1 MGIVLKQ
8 SLKNTIITYI
18 GFGIGAVN
26 TLYLYP
32 IFLGAT
38 YYALTNYILSAAN
51 VIMPLFA
58 IGMQNTLVKFYAQYQ
73 TEKERSQFLS
83 FTVLFPLLM
92 CIPLAIIGIFFFDDI
107 LTFVSKKNPVVKTFI
122 LLIPFIG
129 ICMAYFEIFYAWAR
143 VHMHSVFGN
152 FIKEVGLRLFSLF
165 TLIGVY
171 YNWITVVQ
179 FVYVTAGIYL
189 LALVVTMF
197 YAFYIKKPV
206 FQFVIPANVKDILVY
221 TFYIIL
227 SGSVANLLLD
237 GDKIMLNQYMKI
249 ENIAYY
255 SVATYIALVISVP
268 SRAMHQIVYPITAK
282 LMHEN
287 KHDELNDLYKK
298 TSINLQIVG
307 GFVML
312 CIFVNIE
319 QLYEMVP
326 KDYSGGI
333 IVVFMI
339 GLSKYFDL
347 ILGNNNAIIFNSKYY
362 RAVLFLG
369 VGLVI
374 LTVVLNM
381 IFIPLYGIIG
391 SAFATLLS
399 ITCYSLAKLLFVVKR
414 MHLYP
419 FTKQT
424 LHSIGITFIVFL
436 LFYFWEFPVNSSVS
450 NGLRSIL
457 VLVAIGLKS
466 LLVTF
471 VYTYMNYKFV
481 VSPEINQTLD
491 KVFFKFKRN
500 K

>member
-1 MGIVLKQ
+1 MGIVLNQ

-18 GFGIGAVN
+18 GFAVGGVS
-26 TLYLYP
+26 TLFLFPP
-32 IFLGAT
+32 ILGKT
-38 YYALTNYILSAAN
+38 YYGLSNYILSCAN

-58 IGMQNTLVKFYAQYQ
+58 IGMQNTLVKFYSQCK
-73 TEKERSQFLS
+73 TEKEENQFLS
-83 FTVLFPLLM
+83 FTVLFPLFL
-92 CIPLAIIGIFFFDDI
+92 CIPLILIGLFFYDEI
-107 LTFVSKKNPVVKTFI
+107 ATFLSKKNAIVKDYI
-122 LLIPFIG
+122 YLIPFMG
-129 ICMAYFEIFYAWAR
+129 LCMAYFEIFYAWAR

-152 FIKEVGLRLFSLF
+152 FIKEVGLRLFSVVGLLGIYF
-165 TLIGVY
+165 D
-171 YNWITVVQ
+171 WITAVD
-179 FVYVTAGIYL
+179 FIYL
-189 LALVVTMF
+189 TAVIYFVAFLVTML
-197 YAFYIKKPV
+197 YAFKVKKPV
-206 FQFVIPANVKDILVY
+206 FQFSIPHNVKAILEY

-237 GDKIMLNQYMKI
+237 GDKMILNQYMEI
-249 ENIAYY
+249 GNIAYY

-298 TSINLQIVG
+298 TSINLQLVG

-326 KDYSGGI
+326 KEYAGGI
-333 IVVFMI
+333 VVVFMI

-362 RAVLFLG
+362 RMVLFLG
-369 VGLVI
+369 LMLVFVTLI
-374 LTVVLNM
+374 LNM

-399 ITCYSLAKLLFVVKR
+399 ITLYSVAKLMFVVKR

-424 LHSIGITFIVFL
+424 LYSIGITFVLFL
-436 LFYFWEFPVNSSVS
+436 LFYFWKFPFHPII
-450 NGLRSIL
+450 G
-457 VLVAIGLKS
+457 IGLKS
-466 LLVTF
+466 ILVTVLY
-471 VYTYMNYKFV
+471 VYLNYKLV
-481 VSPEINQTLD
+481 ISIEINRFLD
-491 KVFFKFKRN
+491 TIFTKLKLKS
-500 K
+500 

>member
-1 MGIVLKQ
+1 MGIVLNQ

-18 GFGIGAVN
+18 GFAVGGVS
-26 TLYLYP
+26 TLFLFPP
-32 IFLGAT
+32 ILGKT
-38 YYALTNYILSAAN
+38 YYGLSNYILSCAN

-58 IGMQNTLVKFYAQYQ
+58 IGMQNTLVKFYSQCK
-73 TEKERSQFLS
+73 TEKEENQFLS
-83 FTVLFPLLM
+83 FTVLFPLFL
-92 CIPLAIIGIFFFDDI
+92 CIPLILIGSFFYDEIAFFM
-107 LTFVSKKNPVVKTFI
+107 TKKNPIVKDFI
-122 LLIPFIG
+122 YLIPFTG
-129 ICMAYFEIFYAWAR
+129 LCMAYFEIFYAWAR

-152 FIKEVGLRLFSLF
+152 FIKEVGLRLFS
-165 TLIGVY
+165 
-171 YNWITVVQ
+171 VVGLL
-179 FVYVTAGIYL
+179 GIYFKL
-189 LALVVTMF
+189 ITAIDFIYLTAVIYFVAFLVTML
-197 YAFYIKKPV
+197 YAFKVKKPV
-206 FQFVIPANVKDILVY
+206 FQFSIPHNVKAILEY

-237 GDKIMLNQYMKI
+237 GDKIMLNQYMDI
-249 ENIAYY
+249 GNIAYY

-298 TSINLQIVG
+298 TSINLQLVG

-326 KDYSGGI
+326 KEYAGGI
-333 IVVFMI
+333 VVVFMI

-362 RAVLFLG
+362 RMVLFLG
-369 VGLVI
+369 LMLVFVT
-374 LTVVLNM
+374 LVLNM

-399 ITCYSLAKLLFVVKR
+399 ITLYSVAKLMFVVKR

-424 LHSIGITFIVFL
+424 LYSIGITFVLFL
-436 LFYFWEFPVNSSVS
+436 LFYFWKFPFHPII
-450 NGLRSIL
+450 G
-457 VLVAIGLKS
+457 IGLKS
-466 LLVTF
+466 ILVTVLY
-471 VYTYMNYKFV
+471 VYLNYKLV
-481 VSPEINQTLD
+481 ISIEINRFLD
-491 KVFFKFKRN
+491 TIFTKLKLKS
-500 K
+500 

>member
-1 MGIVLKQ
+1 MGIVLNQ

-18 GFGIGAVN
+18 GFGIGGIS
-26 TLYLYP
+26 TLFLFPP
-32 IFLGAT
+32 ILGKT
-38 YYALTNYILSAAN
+38 FYGLSNYILSCAN

-58 IGMQNTLVKFYAQYQ
+58 IGMQNTLVKFYSQCK
-73 TEKERSQFLS
+73 TEKERNEFLS
-83 FTVLFPLLM
+83 FTVLFPVLL
-92 CIPLAIIGIFFFDDI
+92 IVPILLLSLVFYDEIAFFV
-107 LTFVSKKNPVVKTFI
+107 TKKNAIVKDYI
-122 LLIPFIG
+122 WLIPFIG

-152 FIKEVGLRLFSLF
+152 FIKEVGLRLFSLVA
-165 TLIGVY
+165 LIGIY
-171 YNWITVVQ
+171 FDWITVVD
-179 FVYVTAGIYL
+179 FIYLTAGIYFIAFL
-189 LALVVTMF
+189 LTMF
-197 YAFYIKKPV
+197 YAFRIKKPV
-206 FQFVIPANVKDILVY
+206 FQLAVPANVKGILEY
-221 TFYIIL
+221 TSYIIL

-237 GDKIMLNQYMKI
+237 GDKIMLNQYMEI
-249 ENIAYY
+249 GNIAFY

-287 KHDELNDLYKK
+287 KHDELNALYKK

-312 CIFVNIE
+312 CIFVNID
-319 QLYEMVP
+319 QLYDLMP
-326 KDYSGGI
+326 KEYGGGI
-333 IVVFMI
+333 LVVFMI

-369 VGLVI
+369 VGLVL

-381 IFIPLYGIIG
+381 IFIPLYGITG

-399 ITCYSLAKLLFVVKR
+399 ITCYSIAKLLFVVKR

-419 FTKQT
+419 FTTQT
-424 LHSIGITFIVFL
+424 LHSIGITLVVFL
-436 LFYFWEFPVNSSVS
+436 FFYFWKFPIHPIVS
-450 NGLRSIL
+450 IVLKSIL
-457 VLVAIGLKS
+457 VTI
-466 LLVTF
+466 
-471 VYTYMNYKFV
+471 VYVFINYKFV

-491 KVFFKFKRN
+491 TVFMKIKRN

>member
-1 MGIVLKQ
+1 MGIVLNQ

-18 GFGIGAVN
+18 GFGIGAIN

-92 CIPLAIIGIFFFDDI
+92 CIPLAIIGVFFFDDI
-107 LTFVSKKNPVVKTFI
+107 LAFVSKKNPVVKTFI
-122 LLIPFIG
+122 LLIPFTG
-129 ICMAYFEIFYAWAR
+129 LCMAYFEIFYAWAR

-152 FIKEVGLRLFSLF
+152 FIKEVGLRLFSLI

-189 LALVVTMF
+189 LALIVTMG

-206 FQFVIPANVKDILVY
+206 FQFVIPLNVKDILVY

-282 LMHEN
+282 LMHQN

-312 CIFVNIE
+312 CIFVNIN
-319 QLYEMVP
+319 QLYEIVP

-333 IVVFMI
+333 AVVFMI

-369 VGLVI
+369 VGLVV
-374 LTVVLNM
+374 LTVILNM

-399 ITCYSLAKLLFVVKR
+399 ITCYSVAKLLFVVKR

-424 LHSIGITFIVFL
+424 LYSIWITFAVFL
-436 LFYFWEFPVNSSVS
+436 LFYFWKFPMSP
-450 NGLRSIL
+450 II
-457 VLVAIGLKS
+457 AIVLKS
-466 LLVTF
+466 VLVTF
-471 VYTYMNYKFV
+471 VYVFINYKFV
-481 VSPEINQTLD
+481 VSPEINQALD
-491 KVFFKFKRN
+491 KVILKIRRN